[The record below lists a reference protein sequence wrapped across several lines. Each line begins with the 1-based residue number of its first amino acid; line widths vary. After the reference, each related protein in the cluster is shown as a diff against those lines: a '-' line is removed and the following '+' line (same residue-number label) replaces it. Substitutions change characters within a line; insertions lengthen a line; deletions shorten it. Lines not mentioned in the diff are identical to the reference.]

1 MICLNYKEGSW
12 CYTIKKRRREPHW
25 HGPNCFMI
33 SIDAHKCFIK
43 QYSLSKIVNK
53 GVEDIEKKFS
63 KIVKDEKLSERSVFE
78 RCLLLLTLK

>member
-1 MICLNYKEGSW
+1 
-12 CYTIKKRRREPHW
+12 
-25 HGPNCFMI
+25 MI

-78 RCLLLLTLK
+78 RSLLLLTLKWHYAS

>member
-1 MICLNYKEGSW
+1 
-12 CYTIKKRRREPHW
+12 
-25 HGPNCFMI
+25 MI

-63 KIVKDEKLSERSVFE
+63 KIVKDEKLSESVFE
-78 RCLLLLTLK
+78 RSLLLLTLKWHYAS

>member
-1 MICLNYKEGSW
+1 
-12 CYTIKKRRREPHW
+12 
-25 HGPNCFMI
+25 MI

-63 KIVKDEKLSERSVFE
+63 KIVKDEKWLPKVDIEDTVQRMSI
-78 RCLLLLTLK
+78 